1 MKTYFNISG
10 SHYDTLKKHLFPGD
24 GKEAVAVALCGRS
37 MAEGHQGLVV
47 HDLLP
52 IPYRECHVRSGDFLH
67 WSTELVRPFLMKA
80 SQRNMS
86 LAKIHCHPGGG
97 AFFSRTDD
105 RSDKELFDSVYGWVN
120 DDFPHA
126 SLVMLPDGK
135 LFGRF
140 IEPDLSFT
148 SIDRIKVAGDNVH
161 IWDNETVSGD
171 IPEYAIRTVQA
182 FGEGTFRHLRKMR
195 IAVVGCSGT
204 GSPVIE
210 QLARHGVGELFL
222 VDPDRMEE
230 KNLNRIVNSFM
241 EDAQMQRFKTDV
253 LKEAIERMGLG
264 TIVHSC
270 PVNLHDDP
278 DLLKEITTCDFIF
291 GCMDSVD
298 GRHLLNRIAT
308 FYGIPYLDLGVK
320 LIADGKGSVDKIC
333 MSLHYLRPGQ
343 SLMAR
348 CVYSVEDL
356 SAASL
361 QRANPDEYGRR
372 QKEGYVK
379 NVQVG
384 SPAVISVNMQ
394 VAASAVQE
402 MLARLHHYRFS
413 LADYAANC
421 DFEVQRWE
429 LVDGIY
435 THELDQS
442 EDNQLKSYIGRGD
455 MEPFLDMP
463 EFSHVKCQPA

>member
-1 MKTYFNISG
+1 
-10 SHYDTLKKHLFPGD
+10 
-24 GKEAVAVALCGRS
+24 
-37 MAEGHQGLVV
+37 
-47 HDLLP
+47 
-52 IPYRECHVRSGDFLH
+52 
-67 WSTELVRPFLMKA
+67 
-80 SQRNMS
+80 
-86 LAKIHCHPGGG
+86 
-97 AFFSRTDD
+97 
-105 RSDKELFDSVYGWVN
+105 
-120 DDFPHA
+120 
-126 SLVMLPDGK
+126 
-135 LFGRF
+135 
-140 IEPDLSFT
+140 
-148 SIDRIKVAGDNVH
+148 
-161 IWDNETVSGD
+161 
-171 IPEYAIRTVQA
+171 
-182 FGEGTFRHLRKMR
+182 
-195 IAVVGCSGT
+195 
-204 GSPVIE
+204 
-210 QLARHGVGELFL
+210 
-222 VDPDRMEE
+222 
-230 KNLNRIVNSFM
+230 
-241 EDAQMQRFKTDV
+241 
-253 LKEAIERMGLG
+253 
-264 TIVHSC
+264 
-270 PVNLHDDP
+270 
-278 DLLKEITTCDFIF
+278 
-291 GCMDSVD
+291 
-298 GRHLLNRIAT
+298 
-308 FYGIPYLDLGVK
+308 
-320 LIADGKGSVDKIC
+320 
-333 MSLHYLRPGQ
+333 
-343 SLMAR
+343 MAR